1 MMPVTADFRS
11 RQHRPARAAFL
22 AAGLLATLTLLSGCD
37 YFFGDPE
44 APPLPGERISV
55 LKMSSALVID
65 PTLAQQ
71 QVVLPKPTTN
81 PDWPQPGGYSTH
93 AMYHLALGDNLHTA
107 WTAKIGQSAGDE
119 RAILAE
125 PISIGGRVFTMDAG
139 ATVAAYDLTNGGQAW
154 RVDLTPED
162 EDDDLFGGGLA
173 SDGKM
178 LYVTTGYEHAYALDA
193 SNGAVAWDVDLRA
206 PLRAPPTYSDGR
218 VFIVTVDNQVI
229 ALAADDGRKLWTHVG
244 VAPQAALLGGAAP
257 AVAGPNVIVPLSTG
271 EVLAIRA
278 ETGRVLW
285 TESLAGGQRSES
297 LSQLADIRGRP
308 VIDRD
313 LVVAV
318 SHSGV
323 TAAIDLSNG
332 RRVWTDNFGGSQSP
346 WAAGDYLYML
356 TREGDVLCLTR
367 DQGRVRWVQSLPT
380 FEDMEGKR
388 DPIYWSGPVLAG
400 DRLVVTGS
408 NGDAYSISPYTG
420 EILGKIALPGRSHL
434 PPIIVNNT
442 LLMVT
447 DNAELVALR

>member
-1 MMPVTADFRS
+1 MMPIFSDLRS
-11 RQHRPARAAFL
+11 RRLRSIRATGL
-22 AAGLLATLTLLSGCD
+22 AAGLVAALALLTGCD
-37 YFFGDPE
+37 VFFGSPE

-55 LKMSSALVID
+55 LKMSSALAID
-65 PTLAQQ
+65 PSLAQQ
-71 QVVLPKPTTN
+71 QVVLPKPETN

-93 AMYHLALGDNLHTA
+93 AMYHLALGDNIKTA
-107 WTAKIGQSAGDE
+107 WTARIGRSAGDG

-125 PISIGGRVFTMDAG
+125 PVSVGGRVFTMDAG
-139 ATVAAYDLTNGGQAW
+139 ATVTAFDLTNGGQVW

-162 EDDDLFGGGLA
+162 ENDDLFGGGLA

-178 LYVTTGYEHAYALDA
+178 LYVTTGYEHVYALDA
-193 SNGAVAWDVDLRA
+193 SSGAIAWDVDLRA

-218 VFIVTVDNQVI
+218 IFIVTVDNQVV

-244 VAPQAALLGGAAP
+244 VPPQAALLGGAAP

-313 LVVAV
+313 MVVAV

-323 TAAIDLSNG
+323 TAAIDLANG
-332 RRVWTDNFGGSQSP
+332 RRVWTNNFGGSQSP
-346 WAAGDYLYML
+346 WAAGDYIYML

-367 DQGRVRWVQSLPT
+367 DQGRIRWVQSLPT
-380 FEDMEGKR
+380 FEDMEGKKR
-388 DPIYWSGPVLAG
+388 PIYWSGPVLAG
-400 DRLVVTGS
+400 DRLIVTGS
-408 NGDAYSISPYTG
+408 NSDAYSISPYTG
-420 EILGKIALPGRSHL
+420 EILGKIELPSRSHL
-434 PPIIVNNT
+434 PPIIVNGT